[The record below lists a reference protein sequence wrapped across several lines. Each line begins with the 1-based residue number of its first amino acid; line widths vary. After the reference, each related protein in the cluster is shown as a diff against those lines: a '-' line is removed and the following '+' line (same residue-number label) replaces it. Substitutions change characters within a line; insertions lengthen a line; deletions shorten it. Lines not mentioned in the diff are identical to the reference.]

1 MRKDFIKSFLLMG
14 ITVSFSLF
22 CWGQKLEEDSDSPE
36 KKTLQKNEGEISQ
49 NIQSTQETSIL
60 EIKRSKEKPDLFT
73 IELKNADLAD
83 FFRVLAHNYHLN
95 IIVDEKVKGKI
106 TASFT
111 GVTLEEALERIVD
124 MYELKLEKKGKV
136 IFIKPNL
143 VTKIFYLHHVEAKS
157 LLETSEDETQA
168 SEVSSETAEEAIK
181 SRAATIYDL
190 LSEEGKV
197 LLGKQPN
204 SIMVIDYP
212 ENIEKVK
219 TYIEMVDK
227 GMSSRI
233 FKLKYISAKEIV
245 GKLEKS
251 ESEEVEKSEE
261 TTESNTEGSSNEAE

>member
-1 MRKDFIKSFLLMG
+1 MKRDSTKRFLLG
-14 ITVSFSLF
+14 IIILLNLF
-22 CWGQKLEEDSDSPE
+22 CWAQQQESSNLSENKS
-36 KKTLQKNEGEISQ
+36 LQKNEEEISQ
-49 NIQSTQETSIL
+49 NIQSVQETSIL
-60 EIKRSKEKPDLFT
+60 EIEQSKEKPDLFT

-111 GVTLEEALERIVD
+111 EVTLEEALERIVD
-124 MYELKLEKKGKV
+124 MYGLKLERKGNV

-143 VTKIFYLHHVEAKS
+143 VTKIFYLSHIEAKS
-157 LLETSEDETQA
+157 LLEISEDETQMQ
-168 SEVSSETAEEAIK
+168 ETSSETEETVR

-212 ENIEKVK
+212 ENIEKIK

-245 GKLEKS
+245 GKLKKS
-251 ESEEVEKSEE
+251 EEETEESEE
-261 TTESNTEGSSNEAE
+261 TTESNTEGSSNETE

>member
-1 MRKDFIKSFLLMG
+1 MRRDSIKKFLLG
-14 ITVSFSLF
+14 IIMLFSLF
-22 CWGQKLEEDSDSPE
+22 CWAQEQKESSNSPE
-36 KKTLQKNEGEISQ
+36 SKILQKNEERISQ
-49 NIQSTQETSIL
+49 NTQSVQETSIL
-60 EIKRSKEKPDLFT
+60 KIKCSKEKPNLFT

-83 FFRVLAHNYHLN
+83 FFRVLAHNYYLN
-95 IIVDEKVKGKI
+95 IIVDEKIKEKI

-111 GVTLEEALERIVD
+111 EVTLEEALERIVD
-124 MYELKLEKKGKV
+124 MYGLKLEKKGKV

-157 LLETSEDETQA
+157 LLETSENEIQTQDI
-168 SEVSSETAEEAIK
+168 SSGEETAK
-181 SRAATIYDL
+181 SRVATIYDL
-190 LSEEGKV
+190 LSGEGKV

-212 ENIEKVK
+212 ENIEKIK

-245 GKLEKS
+245 GKLK
-251 ESEEVEKSEE
+251 ESEEETEESEE
-261 TTESNTEGSSNEAE
+261 TAESNTESSSNETE